1 MLNKQLTRWGS
12 VLMLVVASSTAWAI
26 GNSNQKGSLLIFPRI
41 DVTANKNTII
51 SITND
56 SGATYVHCYYLGANK
71 DRLDFEFSLTLQDM
85 ENFSVSPAD
94 FPGTVKKGA
103 LVCWAEQPT
112 SVGGADYVPI
122 SHNHLFGKAT
132 VIDSA
137 AGTAYEYRA
146 WAFKALSAAEQPVSS
161 PGNLV
166 LDGSPG
172 GAGSSA
178 NYEACPMT
186 LLGEFFGHDRSFVN
200 PDNGVVLVA
209 PPTRTLL
216 TVASCTQDLRQ
227 DTTFIAT
234 KLEFDVFGDFEHKFT
249 NAWECSDSW
258 HETYLGEP
266 NTPATSSDFP
276 AVWTNGKE
284 QLEANAGLFITATNF
299 SNSISG
305 LGWYRVYTSN
315 KTNCVATLKPVNSDP
330 TKNTKVN
337 PIPVGLVGVQVTELT
352 NGANTTASDLSMSGT
367 MNGSILYT
375 PNTGQFEKR

>member
-1 MLNKQLTRWGS
+1 MINKQLTRWGS

-71 DRLDFEFSLTLQDM
+71 DRLDFEFPLTLQDM
-85 ENFSVSPAD
+85 QNFSVNPAD
-94 FPGTVKKGA
+94 FPGPANLKKGA

-112 SVGGADYVPI
+112 IVGGADYVPI

-132 VIDSA
+132 VIDNV

-166 LDGSPG
+166 LDNSPG
-172 GAGSSA
+172 GAGSNA
-178 NYEACPMT
+178 NYESCPKT
-186 LLGEFFGHDRSFVN
+186 LLSEYFGHDRAVF
-200 PDNGVVLVA
+200 GVVT

-234 KLEFDVFGDFEHKFT
+234 KLEFDVFGDNEYKLT
-249 NAWECSDSW
+249 NTWECSDSW

-266 NTPATSSDFP
+266 NTPATDVGFP
-276 AVWTNGKE
+276 AVWTNGTE
-284 QLEANAGLFITATNF
+284 QLEANAGNFITATNAH
-299 SNSISG
+299 SDSG

-315 KTNCVATLKPVNSDP
+315 KANCVATLKPVNADP

-375 PNTGQFEKR
+375 PNTGQFEKSQ